1 MHAVETCKIYRTLYI
16 YIHVDCERKA
26 KGSKEE
32 REENTKACMVQYNV
46 ENTCIYHENPRK
58 GLYTYIHIHRNI
70 TIGGFKRG
78 QRVFANRERERERE
92 KEKDRENESYR
103 YGYSNNEGSGPGFG
117 IGTSAENAAP
127 RETERERER
136 ERENT
141 RRRERRGQGIIGQT
155 CGGLLSLSLSLT
167 LSFCLSLLYRSM
179 LLSGGPLH
187 SCVPELT
194 RMPEGTHY
202 TQFLLLQ
209 SFDIYR
215 YREIFIHIYR
225 PGVCVY
231 TR

>member
-127 RETERERER
+127 RETEKEREKIHGAA
-136 ERENT
+136 
-141 RRRERRGQGIIGQT
+141 RGEDRASSGKRA
-155 CGGLLSLSLSLT
+155 GGYSLSLSLSL
-167 LSFCLSLLYRSM
+167 CLSVSLFSTVLCYSLADLYT
-179 LLSGGPLH
+179 LV
-187 SCVPELT
+187 C
-194 RMPEGTHY
+194 
-202 TQFLLLQ
+202 Q
-209 SFDIYR
+209 S
-215 YREIFIHIYR
+215 
-225 PGVCVY
+225 
-231 TR
+231 